1 MTTVPVAT
9 GEPPEKPSP
18 DLVTPSPESGVIVPV
33 EAPQYV
39 SFDELLEA
47 AAEPSPE
54 VSEAAVLLQP
64 PCRAHSHSWLRMAD
78 RVTSGEWKHTWQAV
92 VLLIVLGIVASGV
105 LLAGSVLLRAAAI
118 SAMALGGLLW
128 LSRRNASQTP
138 QQA

>member
-18 DLVTPSPESGVIVPV
+18 DLVTPTPESGLVVPFD
-33 EAPQYV
+33 APQYV

-47 AAEPSPE
+47 AAEPLPE
-54 VSEAAVLLQP
+54 VNEAAVVLQP
-64 PCRAHSHSWLRMAD
+64 PCRAHSLSWLRMAD

-92 VLLIVLGIVASGV
+92 VLLVVLGIVTSGV
-105 LLAGSVLLRAAAI
+105 LLAGSVLLRAAAL

-128 LSRRNASQTP
+128 LSRRNASQAP

>member
-18 DLVTPSPESGVIVPV
+18 NLVTPTPESGFVAPLG
-33 EAPQYV
+33 APQYV
-39 SFDELLEA
+39 SFDELLDA

-54 VSEAAVLLQP
+54 VNEAAVVLQP
-64 PCRAHSHSWLRMAD
+64 PCRAHSHGWLRMAD
-78 RVTSGEWKHTWQAV
+78 RVTSGEWKHTWQAA
-92 VLLIVLGIVASGV
+92 VLLVVLGIVASGV
-105 LLAGSVLLRAAAI
+105 LLAGSVLLRAAAL

-128 LSRRNASQTP
+128 LSRRNASQA